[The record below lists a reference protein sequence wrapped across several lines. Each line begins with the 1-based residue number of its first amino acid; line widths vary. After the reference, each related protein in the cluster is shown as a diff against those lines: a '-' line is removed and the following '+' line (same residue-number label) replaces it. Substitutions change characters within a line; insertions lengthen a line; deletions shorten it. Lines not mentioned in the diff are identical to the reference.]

1 LPCAAGASGLAGGL
15 VRLRRRF
22 GYPGR
27 IDAHERVWLV
37 FESTAAPIEL
47 AVNET
52 SLGTAAA
59 GHIEIDVTPLLKARN
74 ELTAEVAGLEPG
86 ASPWDEC
93 LLEVRCTA
101 YLRGVALARKGDQI
115 HVTGEVVGQA
125 EGPLEL
131 YLIADRSPADYAQ
144 LAEGGEARRFDLHCA
159 ARNWGGEPIACIKI
173 DLVQG
178 ATVWYT
184 VEREM
189 AAGASQGPGA

>member
-1 LPCAAGASGLAGGL
+1 
-15 VRLRRRF
+15 VRFRRRF

-37 FESTAAPIEL
+37 FEGPAAPLDL

-52 SLGTAAA
+52 PLGTAA
-59 GHIEIDVTPLLKARN
+59 GHIEIDVTHLLAARN
-74 ELTAEVAGLEPG
+74 ELTAEIANLPPG
-86 ASPWDEC
+86 TSPWEEC

-101 YLRGVALARKGDQI
+101 YLRGVTLTWMGDDI
-115 HVTGEVVGQA
+115 HVTGEVVGRA

-131 YLIADRSPADYAQ
+131 YLVADRSPADYAQ
-144 LAEGGEARRFDLHCA
+144 VAEGGEVRQFDLHCA
-159 ARNWGGEPIACIKI
+159 ARNWEGEATTRIKI

-184 VEREM
+184 VDREV
-189 AAGASQGPGA
+189 AAGSTQGPGA